1 MKTFAILAALASVV
15 ALATAAEPLENDPA
29 AHLEAAPA
37 PGDAGAGPDDKE
49 DFYGEA
55 TATAMVAILAT
66 AMADTRATAMEAIL
80 VTATAAT
87 ATTMDSS
94 EFSALRGPGGKFVW
108 LPLR

>member
-49 DFYGEA
+49 DFYGGGYRYGYGGYPRYGYGGYPRYGYGGYPRYGYGGYRYHYGQK
-55 TATAMVAILAT
+55 TPRSI
-66 AMADTRATAMEAIL
+66 
-80 VTATAAT
+80 VT
-87 ATTMDSS
+87 
-94 EFSALRGPGGKFVW
+94 
-108 LPLR
+108 